1 MTSAAT
7 AEAAEAAEASRYRVL
22 YLPSWYPHPAQPT
35 YAIFLRVQAECLS
48 KAHELVV
55 VPPPN
60 STSLWSSPRNW
71 IDRCE
76 SGRSPG
82 GCFEFHLSGP
92 NYTPK
97 FPGAHDRILWR
108 LYSRS
113 FREATHFFGA
123 KPDLIHAQVSLD
135 AGYYAA
141 RLARE
146 YDCPLVLTEQ
156 ISRPELL
163 VKRDRE
169 RFLYAIHAPECVMA
183 LSPMQ
188 RDHLY
193 DAGVQR
199 EIDVVPNAIDT
210 NLFRPGPRPESP
222 PIRLACV
229 GNLIERKGFG
239 LLLQAV
245 AHLIHVDRMP
255 LELEVVGTGALRS
268 QLEANAAGLRID
280 DRVHFH
286 GERSQCEVR
295 DLLRRCNIYVSASLT
310 ESLGVAI
317 IEGMS
322 VGLPAVVTRC
332 GGPESYVTPESG
344 VIVEPGSV
352 EELVRGIRTAVTW
365 LPDFD
370 SERQHRSIV
379 ERFSSVAMILEVTKR
394 YTLAIERHAQASHT

>member
-1 MTSAAT
+1 MIS
-7 AEAAEAAEASRYRVL
+7 AEAAQVAKANRYRVL

-48 KAHELVV
+48 RAHDLVV

-76 SGRSPG
+76 GGRSPG
-82 GCFEFHLSGP
+82 GCFELHMSGP
-92 NYTPK
+92 NHTPK
-97 FPGAHDRILWR
+97 FPSAHDRTLWR
-108 LYSRS
+108 LYRRS
-113 FREATHFFGA
+113 FREATRFIGA

-135 AGYYAA
+135 AGYYAV

-146 YDCPLVLTEQ
+146 YHCPLVLTEQ
-156 ISRPELL
+156 ISRPEMLL
-163 VKRDRE
+163 KRDRE

-210 NLFRPGPRPESP
+210 DLFSPGPRPESP
-222 PIRLACV
+222 PIRLVSV
-229 GNLIERKGFG
+229 GNLIERKGVG

-245 AHLIHVDRMP
+245 SRLVHVDRMP
-255 LELEVVGTGALRS
+255 LELEVVGRGPLRS
-268 QLEANAAGLRID
+268 ELEAAARDLRIE

-286 GERSQCEVR
+286 GEQSHGEIR

-322 VGLPAVVTRC
+322 VGLPAVVTRS
-332 GGPESYVTPESG
+332 GGPESYVTPEVG
-344 VIVEPGSV
+344 IIVEPGSV
-352 EELVRGIRTAVTW
+352 EDLVRGISATVAR

-370 SERQHRSIV
+370 PERQHRYIV
-379 ERFSSVAMILEVTKR
+379 ERFSSLVLVPEVTKR
-394 YTLAIERHAQASHT
+394 YALAIERHAQASHP